1 MNNPLFRQLSP
12 SVQLIIL
19 FMLYFL
25 CLSIGAF
32 AAVGIGSAWL
42 HIPVNDVQQVLQ
54 KASPEQANTVKV
66 MQAAALIFAFFLP
79 PVFYV
84 LIFGKKNVNSFLLR
98 NSGWI
103 MLIGPLYI
111 ISASAWIDLSSKL
124 NHWLIPEGSW
134 LESMFK
140 STEDSAM
147 EMTTSM
153 LQYTNPADFVL
164 SFICI
169 AALPAIC
176 EELFFRGTLQ
186 PLLAKVT
193 KNVHVAIWTTAILFS
208 AFHFQFYGFL
218 PRLLLGGL
226 LGYLT
231 IWTGSLYTPILAH
244 LFNNA
249 LALIVFT
256 KYGSLDGPTEGQ
268 ATDWTIYA
276 VSFFLFGITTWYIN
290 QRSVWPALQAE
301 YLGNDEATQEEVE
314 GQEVLN

>member
-42 HIPVNDVQQVLQ
+42 NIPVNDVQQVLQ
-54 KASPEQANTVKV
+54 KATPEQANTVKV

-124 NHWLIPEGSW
+124 NHWVIPEGSW

-153 LQYTNPADFVL
+153 LQYT
-164 SFICI
+164 
-169 AALPAIC
+169 
-176 EELFFRGTLQ
+176 LQ
-186 PLLAKVT
+186 
-193 KNVHVAIWTTAILFS
+193 ILC
-208 AFHFQFYGFL
+208 
-218 PRLLLGGL
+218 
-226 LGYLT
+226 
-231 IWTGSLYTPILAH
+231 
-244 LFNNA
+244 
-249 LALIVFT
+249 
-256 KYGSLDGPTEGQ
+256 
-268 ATDWTIYA
+268 
-276 VSFFLFGITTWYIN
+276 
-290 QRSVWPALQAE
+290 
-301 YLGNDEATQEEVE
+301 
-314 GQEVLN
+314 